1 LVDAGIQVAAIT
13 GNHDSE
19 VRVTVYNELL
29 DRRVH
34 LRGGYEDAG
43 HVITLDLADGPLDL
57 VLLPFLEPLMAAEG
71 FGADGTDGESN
82 DQQGRRQRRTHESV
96 LRAAADTAR
105 SHLGSP
111 RSLCLAHAFVS
122 GGTECESERQLTV
135 GGTSVVPLDV
145 FDGFSYSALGHLHRP
160 QRLSDTVRYSGTP
173 LAYSFSE
180 DHQKS
185 VLIVDMEADGSVAV
199 AAREVPVGRHVVT
212 IEGTMQ
218 QLLNDDFADASEKFV
233 RARITDTTVIVNPRG
248 QLEQRFPHLIEISQA
263 AINNAVEHAAT
274 MASNRSPFDTT
285 LAFWQESTG
294 SAPSEAEHEA
304 LRQALEAAEAVAQ

>member
-1 LVDAGIQVAAIT
+1 VAAIT

-34 LRGGYEDAG
+34 LRGGYDDVG
-43 HVITLDLADGPLDL
+43 HVITLDLVDGPLDL
-57 VLLPFLEPLMAAEG
+57 VLLPFLEPLMAADG
-71 FGADGTDGESN
+71 FGTN
-82 DQQGRRQRRTHESV
+82 DEEDPAGRRQRRTHESV
-96 LRAAADTAR
+96 LRTAADRAR
-105 SHLGSP
+105 SNLVSP

-122 GGTECESERQLTV
+122 GGTESESERQLTV

-160 QRLSDTVRYSGTP
+160 QRLSDTVHYSGTP

-199 AAREVPVGRHVVT
+199 AAREVPVGRHVVSIKGT
-212 IEGTMQ
+212 IQ
-218 QLLNDDFADASEKFV
+218 QLLTDDFADASERFV
-233 RARITDTTVIVNPRG
+233 RAHITDTSVIINPRA

-263 AINNAVEHAAT
+263 AISNAVEHAAAT
-274 MASNRSPFDTT
+274 ASNRSPFDTT
-285 LAFWQESTG
+285 VAFWEASTG
-294 SAPSEAEHEA
+294 VAPSAAEHDA
-304 LRQALEAAEAVAQ
+304 LRDALEAAEAVAQ